1 MTLTPGKAFRLK
13 KQTKRFM
20 CSIVDA
26 TERNAFKRM
35 MIQAQL
41 ASEVIVKKEPREAR
55 K

>member
-1 MTLTPGKAFRLK
+1 MMMKPGKAFRLK

-35 MIQAQL
+35 MIQAQM
-41 ASEVIVKKEPREAR
+41 ASEVIVKREPKEAR